1 VPEITAASPRRIS
14 CHLDGATIVID
25 LGADDDP
32 EILYL
37 TNEEAR
43 RIAYELEV
51 KLVCKADGAY
61 VQLVVADVW
70 LTEAESWDLVDA
82 IGEVLRLDGPDAS
95 RVMIGGVPWQKEG
108 F

>member
-82 IGEVLRLDGPDAS
+82 IGEVLGLGNPDVCQAN
-95 RVMIGGVPWQKEG
+95 IGGVPWLKEG